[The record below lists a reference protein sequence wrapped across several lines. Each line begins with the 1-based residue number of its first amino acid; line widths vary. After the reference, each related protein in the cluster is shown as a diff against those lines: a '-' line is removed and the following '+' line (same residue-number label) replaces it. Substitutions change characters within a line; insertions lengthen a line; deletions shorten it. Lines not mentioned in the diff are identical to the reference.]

1 MPLMK
6 QMGMNMASRTEV
18 VAMIG
23 EGTCCMD
30 LIAASRGESPSS
42 SIRRFTFSMTTIAS
56 STTIPIARIR
66 PKRVMRLIEYPRTDI
81 AAKVPTSETG
91 IAMVGT
97 RVERQSWRKM

>member
-1 MPLMK
+1 MK
-6 QMGMNMASRTEV
+6 QIGMNIASRTEV

-23 EGTCCMD
+23 EVTCCMD

-66 PKRVMRLIEYPRTDI
+66 PKRVMRLME
-81 AAKVPTSETG
+81 
-91 IAMVGT
+91 
-97 RVERQSWRKM
+97 